1 MALGTSGSTLTAELN
16 RLANGGTYP
25 SLIQDYVAAT
35 KAANIWAGTTGLD
48 LVGALNTKAGNARVD
63 WKDLRG
69 VCNQLGG
76 TTDLA
81 AAAALRA
88 RTS

>member
-1 MALGTSGSTLTAELN
+1 MATGTNGSTLHAEPN

-25 SLIQDYVAAT
+25 AIQSYVGAA
-35 KAANIWAGTTGLD
+35 KAANTWAGTTALSV
-48 LVGALNTKAGNARVD
+48 VGALNTKAGNTRPN

-88 RTS
+88 VSE

>member
-1 MALGTSGSTLTAELN
+1 MVLGTNGSTLKAELN

-25 SLIQDYVAAT
+25 AIQSYVGLA
-35 KAANIWAGTTGLD
+35 KAANTFAGTTGLNT
-48 LVGALNTKAGNARVD
+48 VGALNVKAGNIRPN

-76 TTDLA
+76 TTNLA

>member
-1 MALGTSGSTLTAELN
+1 MVLGTNGSTLKAELN

-25 SLIQDYVAAT
+25 AIQSYVSIT
-35 KAANIWAGTTGLD
+35 KAANIYAGTVGLAV
-48 LVGALNTKAGNARVD
+48 VGALNVKAGNDRVN

>member
-1 MALGTSGSTLTAELN
+1 MATGTNGSTLHAELN

-25 SLIQDYVAAT
+25 AIQSYVGAA
-35 KAANIWAGTTGLD
+35 KAANTWAGTTGLSV
-48 LVGALNTKAGNARVD
+48 VGALNSKAGNARSAY
-63 WKDLRG
+63 KDLRG
-69 VCNQLGG
+69 VCNQLGS
-76 TTDLA
+76 TTDKA

>member
-1 MALGTSGSTLTAELN
+1 MALGTNGSTLHAELN

-25 SLIQDYVAAT
+25 AIQSYVGAAQ
-35 KAANIWAGTTGLD
+35 AANTFAGTTGLSV
-48 LVGALNTKAGNARVD
+48 VGALNAKAGNSRSAY
-63 WKDLRG
+63 KDLRG
-69 VCNQLGG
+69 VCNQLGS

>member
-1 MALGTSGSTLTAELN
+1 MATGTNGSTFTAELN

-25 SLIQDYVAAT
+25 AIQSYVSAT
-35 KAANIWAGTTGLD
+35 KAANTWAGTTGLD
-48 LVGALNTKAGNARVD
+48 LVGALNVKAGNTRPNY
-63 WKDLRG
+63 KDLRG
-69 VCNQLGG
+69 VCNQLGS

-81 AAAALRA
+81 PAAALRA

>member
-1 MALGTSGSTLTAELN
+1 MALGTNGSTLHAELN

-25 SLIQDYVAAT
+25 AIQSYVGAAQ
-35 KAANIWAGTTGLD
+35 AANTWAGTTGLSV
-48 LVGALNTKAGNARVD
+48 VGALNSKAGNARSAY
-63 WKDLRG
+63 KDLRG
-69 VCNQLGG
+69 VCNQLGS
-76 TTDLA
+76 TTNLA